1 MYFVSNHTA
10 WLYFANIHY
19 QRTIITLDS
28 LAFDGMGRAKEQ
40 FQNDALY
47 LAHLS
52 DWLNL
57 ILSEHSFETTLK

>member
-40 FQNDALY
+40 FQNDTFIFSAL
-47 LAHLS
+47 
-52 DWLNL
+52 
-57 ILSEHSFETTLK
+57 I